1 MIGALA
7 YSSFVLEAFLHTGLS
22 PLRSYVS
29 ELSVADRPY
38 AFLFHAGDIT
48 AGCGLLALAMALA
61 RRLPATRGR
70 ASGCVALAVTAAASI
85 GDGLWPM
92 PCAPSVDP
100 VCRATDSADLDQQLG
115 QIHTLSSLAGFTGAI
130 LAMLLLSKVL
140 QRTGHRR
147 PARWSLRAGVAT
159 AALGA
164 LEIAMALTGVCWV
177 GLPERAQ
184 VVLVSAWCA
193 AMARFLMRI
202 PPVSAHRHDPTA
214 APSTRPSPASS
225 ASSPADP
232 GCDTRPSAGQRGRRG
247 PATDVPASQGP
258 VSVALGY
265 SGVDDQP
272 GVGCAPPGVSAGCAI
287 MALNRSGIT
296 HSGWFGRRLR
306 LDGEDGMGEQV
317 KGDPAVPGVPT
328 AHLASRGCTG
338 GCGRLP
344 AGQAEGLGAVV
355 LVDAGGC
362 RDCPSPLTCF

>member
-38 AFLFHAGDIT
+38 AFLFRAGDVT
-48 AGCGLLALAMALA
+48 AGCCLLALAMALA

-70 ASGCVALAVTAAASI
+70 ACGCVALAVTAVASI

-115 QIHTLSSLAGFTGAI
+115 QIHTLSSLAEFTGAI

-164 LEIAMALTGVCWV
+164 LEIAMALTGVRWV

-193 AMARFLMRI
+193 AMARFLRRI
-202 PPVSAHRHDPTA
+202 
-214 APSTRPSPASS
+214 
-225 ASSPADP
+225 
-232 GCDTRPSAGQRGRRG
+232 RGFPLVGGHLRSG
-247 PATDVPASQGP
+247 PA
-258 VSVALGY
+258 
-265 SGVDDQP
+265 
-272 GVGCAPPGVSAGCAI
+272 
-287 MALNRSGIT
+287 
-296 HSGWFGRRLR
+296 
-306 LDGEDGMGEQV
+306 
-317 KGDPAVPGVPT
+317 GD
-328 AHLASRGCTG
+328 RC
-338 GCGRLP
+338 CGRSR
-344 AGQAEGLGAVV
+344 
-355 LVDAGGC
+355 LVACFEVASGGEVSKA
-362 RDCPSPLTCF
+362 RALRSSVPVIFDGDRTGRAPRPG